1 MNISES
7 DFRQSTY
14 FIESAKLARVGKEWN
29 NNIWDSK
36 NNPMGYHALY
46 YRTDKSECRA
56 VLHMI
61 DGNLEILPDRI
72 YFIPAYS
79 VLHSEIDG
87 EMEKYYVHFQ
97 SDFIDFG
104 LLIPSYE
111 RCFVPADNM
120 TKGLFDIIVKNCKNT
135 DMASERKVQGA
146 MNILLA
152 DLLENMAVKQ
162 RDEKKFEK
170 VLKYIQEHYRERIE
184 VGDLATEALMETLDH
199 EKVNVRCDATRALG
213 EIGNPKA
220 VDKIIVML
228 KDEWVNVRIYAVTS
242 LGKLGD
248 KKAVPALI
256 EVMKNEQEND
266 LVRAGA
272 AAALGVLR
280 DQRALLP
287 LRELIMAAEEL
298 GELEDTALKSF
309 KKIMAANWQAI
320 PGASPVKKAN

>member
-14 FIESAKLARVGKEWN
+14 FIESAKFARVGKEWN

-120 TKGLFDIIVKNCKNT
+120 TKGLFDIIVENCKNT

-152 DLLENMAVKQ
+152 DLLEKMAVKQ

-184 VGDLATEALMETLDH
+184 VGDLAKMMNFSKVYFSNAFKAAFRISPKQYIQGLRLVESQRLLARTELSVREIAEYVGF
-199 EKVNVRCDATRALG
+199 ENENYFSEFFSAKVG
-213 EIGNPKA
+213 I
-220 VDKIIVML
+220 
-228 KDEWVNVRIYAVTS
+228 S
-242 LGKLGD
+242 
-248 KKAVPALI
+248 
-256 EVMKNEQEND
+256 
-266 LVRAGA
+266 
-272 AAALGVLR
+272 
-280 DQRALLP
+280 
-287 LRELIMAAEEL
+287 
-298 GELEDTALKSF
+298 ALKFRRS
-309 KKIMAANWQAI
+309 
-320 PGASPVKKAN
+320 VKG